1 MCVQKQLKLEEPRLW
16 GQSWMEAKRDADAH
30 VALSPS
36 SVQVVK
42 IGRPPPGWRPTD
54 QEWQAGSIVTLEY
67 LCDVLEVAPIAFMVC
82 IGASRPGTV
91 NEAFLAS
98 KSRCLG
104 TAGSVRCA
112 GDEGWIGN
120 AS

>member
-16 GQSWMEAKRDADAH
+16 GQSWMEAKRDADTH

-54 QEWQAGSIVTLEY
+54 QEWQAGSVGTLEY
-67 LCDVLEVAPIAFMVC
+67 LCDVLEVAHLLHSDVHR
-82 IGASRPGTV
+82 ASRPGTV
-91 NEAFLAS
+91 NEAI
-98 KSRCLG
+98 LG
-104 TAGSVRCA
+104 
-112 GDEGWIGN
+112 
-120 AS
+120 